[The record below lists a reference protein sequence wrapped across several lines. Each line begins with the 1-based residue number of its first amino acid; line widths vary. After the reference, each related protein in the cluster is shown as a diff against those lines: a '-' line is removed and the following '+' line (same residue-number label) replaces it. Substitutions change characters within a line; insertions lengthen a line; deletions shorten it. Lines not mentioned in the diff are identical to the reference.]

1 MEEDN
6 MRRPP
11 PNDAQY
17 IALLSGDAWLEIGQL
32 PDAMTRGIWERE
44 RDALC
49 ALPAQNPHPSGSKK
63 NISLRSELRRAR
75 DVSVLIFPPVSTVN
89 VSVLVK
95 KCLVEHNLKSK
106 PASAAA
112 AEGEDCC
119 SEKSSEAERKME
131 QRLQISKGMGPS
143 PSLASPL
150 PILPMST
157 GRTDR

>member
-11 PNDAQY
+11 ANDAQC

-32 PDAMTRGIWERE
+32 PDAMTRGIWE

-95 KCLVEHNLKSK
+95 KCLVEHNLKSEI
-106 PASAAA
+106 ASAAA

-119 SEKSSEAERKME
+119 SEKSSEAETKME
-131 QRLQISKGMGPS
+131 QRLQISMGMGPS

-150 PILPMST
+150 PILPLCT

>member
-1 MEEDN
+1 M
-6 MRRPP
+6 PFV
-11 PNDAQY
+11 
-17 IALLSGDAWLEIGQL
+17 
-32 PDAMTRGIWERE
+32 
-44 RDALC
+44 LC
-49 ALPAQNPHPSGSKK
+49 LAQNPHPSGSKK

-119 SEKSSEAERKME
+119 SEKSSEAETKME
-131 QRLQISKGMGPS
+131 QRLQISMGMAPS
-143 PSLASPL
+143 PSPLLCPFSRCALAARIDS
-150 PILPMST
+150 IA
-157 GRTDR
+157 